1 MDYKNY
7 YKHGMNTFDI
17 AEVLLDT
24 AGSFEEEEKDELIS
38 LLEQAVYDVQQI
50 AKNKYNHDYWRVLFN
65 VLDKITE
72 KKYY

>member
-7 YKHGMNTFDI
+7 YAHGMNTFDI

-24 AGSFEEEEKDELIS
+24 AGTFEEKEKDELIN

-50 AKNKYNHDYWRVLFN
+50 AKNQYNYDYWRVLFN
-65 VLDKITE
+65 VLDKIAE